1 MMDVG
6 AAAFWVIVLF
16 VVHEFEEI
24 IRIRPWIDRHRDDPR
39 FARDVWIR
47 REASYPSTEAIAV
60 MIGEEIILFSL
71 VLAAAVWAGALPV
84 IIAAATLNSIHLVGH
99 LVFAA
104 RVKAWNP
111 GSITAAIT
119 LPLNIAVIVLA
130 CISGLDL
137 LLWGLATV
145 ILGAGF
151 AANLW
156 QLHRHAGDIQRLLF
170 AR

>member
-1 MMDVG
+1 MDI
-6 AAAFWVIVLF
+6 AASAFWVIVLF

-24 IRIRPWIDRHRDDPR
+24 IRVRPWINRYRDDPR
-39 FARDVWIR
+39 FARDIWIR
-47 REASYPSTEAIAV
+47 RQRSYPSTEALAV
-60 MIGEEIILFSL
+60 MIGEEVILASL
-71 VLAAAVWAGALPV
+71 VLAVALWAGALPV
-84 IIAAATLNSIHLVGH
+84 IIALATVNSVHLVGH

-119 LPLNIAVIVLA
+119 LPLNLVLILLAGINRLSLQQWGIATL
-130 CISGLDL
+130 
-137 LLWGLATV
+137 

-151 AANLW
+151 AANLLL
-156 QLHRHAGDIQRLLF
+156 LHRRAMAIQRLLF

>member
-39 FARDVWIR
+39 LARDVWIR
-47 REASYPSTEAIAV
+47 RQLSYPSTEAIAV

-130 CISGLDL
+130 RISGLDL
-137 LLWGLATV
+137 LLLGLATF

-156 QLHRHAGDIQRLLF
+156 QLHRHAGGIQRLLF